1 MMLIFLDAAL
11 NHDVSNIRYYSLH
24 CFTFRKKTNAAQFF
38 YLIDFGTQFFWSDPM
53 PCDLAKMLSHHL
65 QSMFEFL
72 TPQRRPGQRPYQQM
86 NPNQMQSRAQD
97 NSYVDRVY
105 WIYLNFGIIFV
116 IDNIVWKMGFLFLE
130 KSCKTIS
137 RFSKLRL
144 YQFDTFIL
152 NSTKKNSK
160 HNLNYVIA

>member
-1 MMLIFLDAAL
+1 MIIFQVLIQEIPVFIYNFRDFFVFKFNNLCFYDAYFLDAAL
-11 NHDVSNIRYYSLH
+11 NHDVSSIQYYSLH
-24 CFTFRKKTNAAQFF
+24 CFTIRKKTNAIQFF
-38 YLIDFGTQFFWSDPM
+38 YLIDFGKQFFWSDPM

-105 WIYLNFGIIFV
+105 
-116 IDNIVWKMGFLFLE
+116 
-130 KSCKTIS
+130 
-137 RFSKLRL
+137 
-144 YQFDTFIL
+144 
-152 NSTKKNSK
+152 
-160 HNLNYVIA
+160 